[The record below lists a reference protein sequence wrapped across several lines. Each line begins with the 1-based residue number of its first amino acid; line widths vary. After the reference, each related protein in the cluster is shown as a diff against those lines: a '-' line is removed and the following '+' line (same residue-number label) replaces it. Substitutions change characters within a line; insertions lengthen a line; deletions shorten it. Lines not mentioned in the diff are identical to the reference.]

1 MRAWTSSCRRVVAGW
16 PHSSSNVV
24 YGDIARDIS
33 RERREARG
41 TMDDDTRGMRA
52 NDSVGDISRRSI
64 ASAERERE
72 LRGRILTR
80 GVATLADVYADDERD
95 DDDDDDDDE
104 GDDDARDE

>member
-1 MRAWTSSCRRVVAGW
+1 MMTRAECARTTAWEIS
-16 PHSSSNVV
+16 H
-24 YGDIARDIS
+24 GDRS
-33 RERREARG
+33 R
-41 TMDDDTRGMRA
+41 
-52 NDSVGDISRRSI
+52 
-64 ASAERERE
+64 ASAERE